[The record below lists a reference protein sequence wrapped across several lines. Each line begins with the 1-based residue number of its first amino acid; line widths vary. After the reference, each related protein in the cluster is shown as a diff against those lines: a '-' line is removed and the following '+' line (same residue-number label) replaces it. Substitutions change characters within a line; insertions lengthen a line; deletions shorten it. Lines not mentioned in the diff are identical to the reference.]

1 MMKIRPSDFKASAD
15 LALVDST
22 TMNQHSCTASIW
34 DRFCLCELSVL
45 LLAKLQS
52 LHVYVKTPCAL
63 HLTSILWKIPQ
74 HFVVCGSQGW
84 VRLWSIDQSGCDCQS
99 HHHGPKQCLKRSTN
113 SFPIISDG
121 SSGFPLSHLLVF
133 IILFV
138 VWHVSW
144 FYSNRHLLSSSR
156 LDVIALKLG
165 ISALNT
171 ALSHNHDD
179 KRRIL
184 IRHMKHQK
192 YTFFSSLKSL

>member
-1 MMKIRPSDFKASAD
+1 MMKRPSDFKASED

-52 LHVYVKTPCAL
+52 VHVYVKTPCAL

-74 HFVVCGSQGW
+74 HFVVCGFQGW

-113 SFPIISDG
+113 SDCLNHLGWLVGVPIIP
-121 SSGFPLSHLLVF
+121 PLSFH
-133 IILFV
+133 
-138 VWHVSW
+138 H
-144 FYSNRHLLSSSR
+144 RLLSGMC
-156 LDVIALKLG
+156 LD
-165 ISALNT
+165 ST
-171 ALSHNHDD
+171 AIVTYC
-179 KRRIL
+179 RV
-184 IRHMKHQK
+184 QG
-192 YTFFSSLKSL
+192 